1 MRKAKGRN
9 QLIKKLQEINE
20 HIIIDLIV
28 DNFNEHLLNSA
39 FKVDATLSLGYSD
52 RIIYITKNII
62 VENEKYLNTL
72 INYNNSYIKDNS
84 FDTLT
89 ENEYEEKCLNNE
101 VRSLTDSGINAEQMI
116 LYIMTTGNLKEKLGF
131 FKKLYNQD
139 LESYKVFEKDT
150 LEKKP
155 EMLELLQG
163 TQFEMEFQ
171 EFINNNYK
179 GIDKIDFEGLADRY
193 RIKYNGF
200 NDTYTVPSGF
210 IVFFENKTL
219 EIFNKLESFNLNFG
233 LLHGNLKR
241 IDGYLKDIEKI
252 QEESKRTAEESK
264 TLKKENENLKK
275 INEFQKAKILAYES
289 KEQDKLIKESQKE
302 INYLYDQIESLQE
315 QIKNIEQDEKL
326 EIEENITIE
335 EIEQQEEKEKTNLK
349 NKNIIVLGGKWNS
362 KNRGEVESYIDSEN
376 ATVEFIE
383 ANRIFRNIEKIK
395 NKDIVIFDTS
405 YNSHSAFYKVRSITD
420 NLLYINKSNIQE
432 IKKSL

>member
-1 MRKAKGRN
+1 MRKARGRN
-9 QLIKKLQEINE
+9 QLVKKMLEINE
-20 HIIIDLIV
+20 YIIIDLIV

-39 FKVDATLSLGYSD
+39 FKVDTTLSLSYSD
-52 RIIYITKNII
+52 RIIYITKNILSG
-62 VENEKYLNTL
+62 NEKYLNTL
-72 INYNNSYIKDNS
+72 INYNNTYITENGYDK
-84 FDTLT
+84 LT
-89 ENEYEEKCLNNE
+89 EEEYREKCLNNE
-101 VRSLTDSGINAEQMI
+101 IRSLTGSGINTEQMI
-116 LYIMTTGNLKEKLGF
+116 LYIMTTGNLKDKLEF

-139 LESYKVFEKDT
+139 LENYRTFEKDT
-150 LEKKP
+150 LNKKP

-193 RIKYNGF
+193 RIKYNNF
-200 NDTYTVPSGF
+200 NNTYTVPSGF
-210 IVFFENKTL
+210 VVFFENKTL

-241 IDGYLKDIEKI
+241 ISGYLKNIEKI
-252 QEESKRTAEESK
+252 QEESKRISEESK

-275 INEFQKAKILAYES
+275 INDFQKAKILAYES
-289 KEQDKLIKESQKE
+289 KEQDKLVKEQQKE
-302 INYLYDQIESLQE
+302 INYLYGQIERLKE
-315 QIKNIEQDEKL
+315 EINNIEQDEKL
-326 EIEENITIE
+326 EIEENIKIE

-362 KNRGEVESYIDSEN
+362 KNRGEVESYIDSKN

-383 ANRIFRNIEKIK
+383 ANKIFRNSEKIK

>member
-9 QLIKKLQEINE
+9 QLIKKLQKINE
-20 HIIIDLIV
+20 HIIVDLIV

-39 FKVDATLSLGYSD
+39 FKVDTTLSLGYSD

-62 VENEKYLNTL
+62 AGNEKYLNTL
-72 INYNNSYIKDNS
+72 INYNNSYIVENG
-84 FDTLT
+84 FDKLT
-89 ENEYEEKCLNNE
+89 EKEYEEKCLNNE

-116 LYIMTTGNLKEKLGF
+116 LYIMTIGRLKEKLDF
-131 FKKLYNQD
+131 FKKLYSKD
-139 LESYKVFEKDT
+139 LESYEVFEKDT
-150 LEKKP
+150 LSKKP

-163 TQFEMEFQ
+163 TQFEMEFL

-179 GIDKIDFEGLADRY
+179 GIDKIDLEALANRY
-193 RIKYNGF
+193 RIKYNEF

-210 IVFFENKTL
+210 IVFFENKTM

-241 IDGYLKDIEKI
+241 IDGYLRNIEKI
-252 QEESKRTAEESK
+252 QEESKRTAEELK
-264 TLKKENENLKK
+264 TLKAENENLKK
-275 INEFQKAKILAYES
+275 VNEFQKAKILAYES
-289 KEQDKLIKESQKE
+289 GEKDKLIKESQKE
-302 INYLYDQIESLQE
+302 ITYLYGQIERLKE
-315 QIKNIEQDEKL
+315 EINNIEQDENNT
-326 EIEENITIE
+326 IEENIKIE
-335 EIEQQEEKEKTNLK
+335 EIEQQKEKEKTDLQ

-362 KNRGEVESYIDSEN
+362 KNKGEVESYIDAEN

-383 ANRIFRNIEKIK
+383 ANRIFRNSQKIS

-405 YNSHSAFYKVRSITD
+405 YNSHAAFYKIKSIAR
-420 NLLYINKSNIQE
+420 NIIYINKSNIEE

>member
-1 MRKAKGRN
+1 MRKAKGRD
-9 QLIKKLQEINE
+9 QLVKKLQEIDE
-20 HIIIDLIV
+20 YIVMDLII
-28 DNFNEHLLNSA
+28 DNFNEHLLNNA
-39 FKVDATLSLGYSD
+39 FKVDATLSLNYSD

-62 VENEKYLNTL
+62 AGNEKYLNTL
-72 INYNNSYIKDNS
+72 INYNNAYITENGYDK
-84 FDTLT
+84 LT
-89 ENEYEEKCLNNE
+89 EEEYKEKCLNNE

-116 LYIMTTGNLKEKLGF
+116 LYIMTTGKMKNKLEF
-131 FKKLYNQD
+131 FKEFYKED
-139 LESYKVFEKDT
+139 LKKVEKYTKDT
-150 LEKKP
+150 LRQKP

-193 RIKYNGF
+193 RIKYNNF
-200 NDTYTVPSGF
+200 NDTYNVPS
-210 IVFFENKTL
+210 VFVVFVENKTM

-252 QEESKRTAEESK
+252 QEESKRISEESK
-264 TLKKENENLKK
+264 TIKAENENLKK
-275 INEFQKAKILAYES
+275 INDFQKAKILAYES
-289 KEQDKLIKESQKE
+289 KEQDKLVKEQQKE
-302 INYLYDQIESLQE
+302 INYLYGQIESLQG
-315 QIKNIEQDEKL
+315 QIKNIEQDENNT
-326 EIEENITIE
+326 IEENITIE
-335 EIEQQEEKEKTNLK
+335 EIEKQIEKEKTDLQ

-383 ANRIFRNIEKIK
+383 ANRIFRNSEKIA

-405 YNSHSAFYKVRSITD
+405 FNSHAAYYKVKSLTD
-420 NLLYINKSNIQE
+420 NLLYINKSNIEE

>member
-20 HIIIDLIV
+20 HILIDLLV

-39 FKVDATLSLGYSD
+39 FKVDRTLSLGYSD
-52 RIIYITKNII
+52 RIIYITKNILAG
-62 VENEKYLNTL
+62 NEKYLNTL
-72 INYNNSYIKDNS
+72 INYNNTYITENGYDK
-84 FDTLT
+84 LT
-89 ENEYEEKCLNNE
+89 EKEYEEKCLNNE
-101 VRSLTDSGINAEQMI
+101 IRSLTSSGINAEQMI
-116 LYIMTTGNLKEKLGF
+116 LYIMTTGKKKEKLEF

-139 LESYKVFEKDT
+139 LENYEVFEKDT

-179 GIDKIDFEGLADRY
+179 GIEKIDFEGLADRY
-193 RIKYNGF
+193 RIKYNNF

-210 IVFFENKTL
+210 VVFFENKTM

-241 IDGYLKDIEKI
+241 IDGYLKDIKEVQQESKRI
-252 QEESKRTAEESK
+252 VEESKIIKA
-264 TLKKENENLKK
+264 ENENLKRV
-275 INEFQKAKILAYES
+275 NEFQKAKILAYES
-289 KEQDKLIKESQKE
+289 GEKDKLIKESQKE
-302 INYLYDQIESLQE
+302 INYLYGQIERLKE
-315 QIKNIEQDEKL
+315 EINNIEQDEKL
-326 EIEENITIE
+326 EIEENIKIE
-335 EIEQQEEKEKTNLK
+335 EIEQQKEKIEIE

-362 KNRGEVESYIDSEN
+362 KNKGEVESYIDAEN
-376 ATVEFIE
+376 ATVEFVE
-383 ANRIFRNIEKIK
+383 ANRIFRNSEKIA

-405 YNSHSAFYKVRSITD
+405 YNSHAAFYKIKSIAR
-420 NLLYINKSNIQE
+420 NIIYINKSNIDE

>member
-9 QLIKKLQEINE
+9 QLVKKLQEINQY
-20 HIIIDLIV
+20 IVMDLIV

-39 FKVDATLSLGYSD
+39 FKVDTTLSLGYSD
-52 RIIYITKNII
+52 RIIYITKNVIAG
-62 VENEKYLNTL
+62 NEKYLNTL
-72 INYNNSYIKDNS
+72 INYNNTYITENGYDK
-84 FDTLT
+84 LT
-89 ENEYEEKCLNNE
+89 EEEYREKCLNNE
-101 VRSLTDSGINAEQMI
+101 IRSLISSGINAEQMI
-116 LYIMTTGNLKEKLGF
+116 LYIMTTGNLKDKLEF

-179 GIDKIDFEGLADRY
+179 GIDKIDFEGLANRY
-193 RIKYNGF
+193 KIKYNNF
-200 NDTYTVPSGF
+200 NNTYTVPAGF
-210 IVFFENKTL
+210 VVFFENKTL

-241 IDGYLKDIEKI
+241 INGYLKDIEKI
-252 QEESKRTAEESK
+252 QEESKRTTEESK
-264 TLKKENENLKK
+264 TLKAENENLKRV
-275 INEFQKAKILAYES
+275 NEFQKAKILAYES
-289 KEQDKLIKESQKE
+289 GEKDKLIKESQKE
-302 INYLYDQIESLQE
+302 ITYLYGQIERLKE
-315 QIKNIEQDEKL
+315 EINNIEQDENNT
-326 EIEENITIE
+326 IEENIKIE
-335 EIEQQEEKEKTNLK
+335 EIEQQKEKEKTDLQ

-362 KNRGEVESYIDSEN
+362 KNKGEVESYIDAEN

-383 ANRIFRNIEKIK
+383 ANRIFRNSQKIS

-405 YNSHSAFYKVRSITD
+405 YNSHAAFYKIKSIAR
-420 NLLYINKSNIQE
+420 NIIYINKSNIDE

>member
-9 QLIKKLQEINE
+9 QLVKKLQEINE
-20 HIIIDLIV
+20 HIIIDLVI
-28 DNFNEHLLNSA
+28 DNFNEHLLNNA
-39 FKVDATLSLGYSD
+39 FKVDTTLSLSYSD
-52 RIIYITKNII
+52 RIIYITKNILSG
-62 VENEKYLNTL
+62 NEKYLNTL
-72 INYNNSYIKDNS
+72 INYNNTYITENGYDK
-84 FDTLT
+84 LT
-89 ENEYEEKCLNNE
+89 EKEYEEKCLNNE
-101 VRSLTDSGINAEQMI
+101 IRSLTGSGINAEQMI
-116 LYIMTTGNLKEKLGF
+116 LYIMTTGRLKEKLDF
-131 FKKLYNQD
+131 FKKLYRQD
-139 LESYKVFEKDT
+139 LESYNVFEKDT
-150 LEKKP
+150 LNKKP
-155 EMLELLQG
+155 EMIELLQG

-179 GIDKIDFEGLADRY
+179 GIEKIDFEGLADRY
-193 RIKYNGF
+193 KIKYNDF

-210 IVFFENKTL
+210 VIFFENKTM
-219 EIFNKLESFNLNFG
+219 EMFNKLESFNLNFG

-252 QEESKRTAEESK
+252 QEESKRTTEESK
-264 TLKKENENLKK
+264 TLKAENENLKK
-275 INEFQKAKILAYES
+275 INEFQKAKILAYENGE
-289 KEQDKLIKESQKE
+289 KDKLIKESQKE
-302 INYLYDQIESLQE
+302 INYLYGQIESLQE

-383 ANRIFRNIEKIK
+383 ANRIFRNNEKIK

>member
-9 QLIKKLQEINE
+9 QLVKKLLEINQY
-20 HIIIDLIV
+20 IVMDLIV
-28 DNFNEHLLNSA
+28 DNFNEHLLNNA
-39 FKVDATLSLGYSD
+39 FKVDATLSLNYSD
-52 RIIYITKNII
+52 RIVYITKNILS
-62 VENEKYLNTL
+62 ENEKYLNTL
-72 INYNNSYIKDNS
+72 INYNNSYIVENG
-84 FDTLT
+84 FDKLT
-89 ENEYEEKCLNNE
+89 EKEYEEKSLNSE
-101 VRSLTDSGINAEQMI
+101 VRSLTDSGIKSEQMI
-116 LYIMTTGNLKEKLGF
+116 LYIMTTGNLKDKLDF

-179 GIDKIDFEGLADRY
+179 GIDKIDLEALANRY
-193 RIKYNGF
+193 RIKYNEF
-200 NDTYTVPSGF
+200 NGTYTVPSGF
-210 IVFFENKTL
+210 VVFFENKTL

-241 IDGYLKDIEKI
+241 INAYLKDIENI
-252 QEESKRTAEESK
+252 QEESKRISEESK
-264 TLKKENENLKK
+264 TIKAENENLKK
-275 INEFQKAKILAYES
+275 INDFQKAKILAYES
-289 KEQDKLIKESQKE
+289 KEQDKLVKEQQKE
-302 INYLYDQIESLQE
+302 INYLYGQIESLKE
-315 QIKNIEQDEKL
+315 EIKNIEQDEKL

-335 EIEQQEEKEKTNLK
+335 KIEQQEEKEKTDLQ
-349 NKNIIVLGGKWNS
+349 NKSIVILGGKWNS
-362 KNRGEVESYIDSEN
+362 KNKGEVESYIDVEN

-383 ANRIFRNIEKIK
+383 ANRIFRNSQKIS

-405 YNSHSAFYKVRSITD
+405 YNSHAAFYKIKSIGG
-420 NLLYINKSNIQE
+420 NIIYINKSNIDE

>member
-20 HIIIDLIV
+20 HILIDLLV

-39 FKVDATLSLGYSD
+39 FKVDRTLSLGYSD
-52 RIIYITKNII
+52 RIIYITKNILAG
-62 VENEKYLNTL
+62 NEKYLNTL
-72 INYNNSYIKDNS
+72 INYNNTYITENGYDK
-84 FDTLT
+84 LT
-89 ENEYEEKCLNNE
+89 EKEYEEKCLNNE
-101 VRSLTDSGINAEQMI
+101 IRSLTSSGINAEQMI
-116 LYIMTTGNLKEKLGF
+116 LYIMTTGKKKEKLEF

-139 LESYKVFEKDT
+139 LENYEVFEKDT

-179 GIDKIDFEGLADRY
+179 GIEKIDFEGLADRY
-193 RIKYNGF
+193 RIKYNNF

-210 IVFFENKTL
+210 VVFFENKTM

-241 IDGYLKDIEKI
+241 IDGYLKDIKEVQQESKRI
-252 QEESKRTAEESK
+252 VEESKIIK
-264 TLKKENENLKK
+264 VENENLKRV
-275 INEFQKAKILAYES
+275 NEFQKAKILAYES
-289 KEQDKLIKESQKE
+289 KEQDKLVKEQQKE
-302 INYLYDQIESLQE
+302 MNYLYGQIESLKE
-315 QIKNIEQDEKL
+315 EINNIEQDENNT
-326 EIEENITIE
+326 IEENIKIE
-335 EIEQQEEKEKTNLK
+335 EIEQQKEEEKREIK
-349 NKNIIVLGGKWNS
+349 NKNIVILGGKWNS
-362 KNRGEVESYIDSEN
+362 KNRGEVESYIDSKN

-383 ANRIFRNIEKIK
+383 ANRIFRNSQKIS

-405 YNSHSAFYKVRSITD
+405 YNSHSAFYKVKSITE
-420 NLLYINKSNIQE
+420 NLMYINKSNIDE

>member
-1 MRKAKGRN
+1 MRKTKGRN

-28 DNFNEHLLNSA
+28 DNFNEYLLNSA
-39 FKVDATLSLGYSD
+39 FKVDATLSLNYSD

-62 VENEKYLNTL
+62 AGNEKYLNTL
-72 INYNNSYIKDNS
+72 INYNNSYIVENG
-84 FDTLT
+84 FDKLT
-89 ENEYEEKCLNNE
+89 EKEYEKRCLNNE

-116 LYIMTTGNLKEKLGF
+116 LCIMTTGNLKDKLDF

-163 TQFEMEFQ
+163 TQFEMEFW

-179 GIDKIDFEGLADRY
+179 GIEKIDFEGLADRY
-193 RIKYNGF
+193 RIKYNKF

-210 IVFFENKTL
+210 IVFFENKTM

-241 IDGYLKDIEKI
+241 IDGYLKHIEKI
-252 QEESKRTAEESK
+252 QEESKRTTEESK
-264 TLKKENENLKK
+264 TLKAENENLKK
-275 INEFQKAKILAYES
+275 VNEFQKAKILAYES
-289 KEQDKLIKESQKE
+289 GEKDKLIKESQKE
-302 INYLYDQIESLQE
+302 INYLYVQIESLKE
-315 QIKNIEQDEKL
+315 EIKNIEQDENNT
-326 EIEENITIE
+326 IEENIKIE
-335 EIEQQEEKEKTNLK
+335 EIEQQKEKEKREIK
-349 NKNIIVLGGKWNS
+349 NKNIVILGGKWNS
-362 KNRGEVESYIDSEN
+362 KSKGEVESYIDAEN
-376 ATVEFIE
+376 ATIEFVE
-383 ANRIFRNIEKIK
+383 ANKIFRNSEKISNK
-395 NKDIVIFDTS
+395 NIVIFDTS
-405 YNSHSAFYKVRSITD
+405 YNSHAAFYKVKSIAR
-420 NLLYINKSNIQE
+420 NIIYINKSNIEE

>member
-9 QLIKKLQEINE
+9 QLVKKLQEINE
-20 HIIIDLIV
+20 HIIIDLVI
-28 DNFNEHLLNSA
+28 DNFNEHLLNNA
-39 FKVDATLSLGYSD
+39 FKVDTTLSLSYSD
-52 RIIYITKNII
+52 KIIYITKNILSG
-62 VENEKYLNTL
+62 NEKYLNTL
-72 INYNNSYIKDNS
+72 INYNNTYITENGYDK
-84 FDTLT
+84 LT
-89 ENEYEEKCLNNE
+89 EKEYEEKCLNNE
-101 VRSLTDSGINAEQMI
+101 IRSLTGSGINAEQMI
-116 LYIMTTGNLKEKLGF
+116 LYIMITGRLKEKLDF
-131 FKKLYNQD
+131 FKKLYRQD
-139 LESYKVFEKDT
+139 LESYNVFEKDT
-150 LEKKP
+150 LNKKP

-179 GIDKIDFEGLADRY
+179 GIEKIDFEELADRY
-193 RIKYNGF
+193 RIKYNSF
-200 NDTYTVPSGF
+200 NDTYIVPSGF
-210 IVFFENKTL
+210 VVFFENKTL

-302 INYLYDQIESLQE
+302 INYLYGQIESLQE
-315 QIKNIEQDEKL
+315 QIKNIEQDENNT
-326 EIEENITIE
+326 IEENIKIE
-335 EIEQQEEKEKTNLK
+335 EIVEEEKEKTNLK

-376 ATVEFIE
+376 ATIEFIE
-383 ANRIFRNIEKIK
+383 ANKIFRNSEKIA
-395 NKDIVIFDTS
+395 NKDIAIFDTS
-405 YNSHSAFYKVRSITD
+405 FNSHAAFYKVKSIAR
-420 NLLYINKSNIQE
+420 NIIYINKSNIDE

>member
-1 MRKAKGRN
+1 MRKARGRN
-9 QLIKKLQEINE
+9 QLVKKLQEINE
-20 HIIIDLIV
+20 HIIIDFIV

-39 FKVDATLSLGYSD
+39 FKVDTTLSLGYSD

-62 VENEKYLNTL
+62 VGNEKYLNTL
-72 INYNNSYIKDNS
+72 INYNNTYITENGYEK
-84 FDTLT
+84 LT
-89 ENEYEEKCLNNE
+89 EKEYEEKCLNNE
-101 VRSLTDSGINAEQMI
+101 IRSLTGSGINAEQMI
-116 LYIMTTGNLKEKLGF
+116 LYIMTTGNLKDKLDF

-163 TQFEMEFQ
+163 TQFEMEFL

-179 GIDKIDFEGLADRY
+179 GFEKIDFEGLANRY
-193 RIKYNGF
+193 RIKYNSL

-219 EIFNKLESFNLNFG
+219 EIFNKLETFNLNFG

-241 IDGYLKDIEKI
+241 IDGYLKNIEKI
-252 QEESKRTAEESK
+252 QEESKRIAEESK

-275 INEFQKAKILAYES
+275 VNEFQKAKILAYES
-289 KEQDKLIKESQKE
+289 KEQDKLVKEHQKE
-302 INYLYDQIESLQE
+302 INYLYGQIERLKE
-315 QIKNIEQDEKL
+315 EINNIEQDEKL
-326 EIEENITIE
+326 EIEENIKIE
-335 EIEQQEEKEKTNLK
+335 EIEQQEEKEKTDLQ
-349 NKNIIVLGGKWNS
+349 NKNIVILGGKWNS
-362 KNRGEVESYIDSEN
+362 KNKGEAESYIDSEN
-376 ATVEFIE
+376 ATIEFIE
-383 ANRIFRNIEKIK
+383 ANKIFRNSEKIA

-405 YNSHSAFYKVRSITD
+405 YNSHAAFYKIKSIAR
-420 NLLYINKSNIQE
+420 NIIYINKSNIDE

>member
-9 QLIKKLQEINE
+9 QLVKKLQEINE
-20 HIIIDLIV
+20 HIIIDLVI
-28 DNFNEHLLNSA
+28 DNFNEHLLNNA
-39 FKVDATLSLGYSD
+39 FKVDTTLSLSYSD
-52 RIIYITKNII
+52 RIIYIAKNILSG
-62 VENEKYLNTL
+62 NEKYLNTL
-72 INYNNSYIKDNS
+72 INYNNTYITENGYDK
-84 FDTLT
+84 LT
-89 ENEYEEKCLNNE
+89 EKEYEEKCLNNE
-101 VRSLTDSGINAEQMI
+101 IRSLTGSGINAEQMI
-116 LYIMTTGNLKEKLGF
+116 LYIMTTGRLKEKLDF
-131 FKKLYNQD
+131 FKKLYRQD
-139 LESYKVFEKDT
+139 LESYNVFEKDT
-150 LEKKP
+150 LNKKP

-179 GIDKIDFEGLADRY
+179 GIEKIDFEELADRY
-193 RIKYNGF
+193 RIKYNSF
-200 NDTYTVPSGF
+200 NDTYIVPSGF
-210 IVFFENKTL
+210 VVFFENKTL

-252 QEESKRTAEESK
+252 QEESKRTTEESK

-302 INYLYDQIESLQE
+302 INYLYGQIESLQE
-315 QIKNIEQDEKL
+315 QIKNIEQDENNT
-326 EIEENITIE
+326 IEENIKIE
-335 EIEQQEEKEKTNLK
+335 EIVEEEKEKTNLK

-376 ATVEFIE
+376 ATIEFIE
-383 ANRIFRNIEKIK
+383 ANKIFRNSEKIA

-405 YNSHSAFYKVRSITD
+405 FNSHAAFYKVKSIAR
-420 NLLYINKSNIQE
+420 NIIYINKSNIDE

>member
-9 QLIKKLQEINE
+9 QLVKKLQEINE

-28 DNFNEHLLNSA
+28 DNFNEHLLNNA
-39 FKVDATLSLGYSD
+39 FKVDGTLSLNYSD
-52 RIIYITKNII
+52 RIIYVTKNII
-62 VENEKYLNTL
+62 AGNEKYLNTL
-72 INYNNSYIKDNS
+72 INYNNSYIVENG
-84 FDTLT
+84 FDKLT
-89 ENEYEEKCLNNE
+89 EKEYEEKCLNNE
-101 VRSLTDSGINAEQMI
+101 IRSLTSSGINTEQMV
-116 LYIMTTGNLKEKLGF
+116 LYIMTTGRLKEKLNF
-131 FKKLYNQD
+131 FKKLYRQD

-179 GIDKIDFEGLADRY
+179 GFDKIDFQGLADRY
-193 RIKYNGF
+193 RIKYNRF
-200 NDTYTVPSGF
+200 NNTYTVPAGF
-210 IVFFENKTL
+210 VVFFENKSL
-219 EIFNKLESFNLNFG
+219 EIFNKLETFNLNFG

-241 IDGYLKDIEKI
+241 INGYLKDIEKI

-275 INEFQKAKILAYES
+275 INEFQKTKILAYES
-289 KEQDKLIKESQKE
+289 GEKDKLIKESQKE
-302 INYLYDQIESLQE
+302 INYLYGQIESLQE
-315 QIKNIEQDEKL
+315 QIKNIEQDENNT
-326 EIEENITIE
+326 IEENIKIE
-335 EIEQQEEKEKTNLK
+335 EIEKQIEKEKTDLQ
-349 NKNIIVLGGKWNS
+349 NKNIVILGGKWNS

-383 ANRIFRNIEKIK
+383 ANKIFRNSQKIS

-405 YNSHSAFYKVRSITD
+405 YNSHAAFYKVKSITD
-420 NLLYINKSNIQE
+420 NLLYINKSNIDE

>member
-20 HIIIDLIV
+20 YVVMDLIV

-39 FKVDATLSLGYSD
+39 FKVDTTLSLGYSD
-52 RIIYITKNII
+52 RIIYITKNVISG
-62 VENEKYLNTL
+62 NEKYLNTL
-72 INYNNSYIKDNS
+72 INYNNTYITENGYDK
-84 FDTLT
+84 LT
-89 ENEYEEKCLNNE
+89 EEEYREKCLNNE
-101 VRSLTDSGINAEQMI
+101 VRSLTDSGIKSEQMI
-116 LYIMTTGNLKEKLGF
+116 LYIMTTGNLKEKLEL
-131 FKKLYNQD
+131 FKKLYRQD
-139 LESYKVFEKDT
+139 LESYEVFEKDT
-150 LEKKP
+150 LSKKP

-163 TQFEMEFQ
+163 TQFEMEFL

-179 GIDKIDFEGLADRY
+179 GIDKIDLEALANRY
-193 RIKYNGF
+193 RIKYNEF

-210 IVFFENKTL
+210 IVFFENKTM

-241 IDGYLKDIEKI
+241 IDGYLRNIEKI

-264 TLKKENENLKK
+264 TLKAENENLKK
-275 INEFQKAKILAYES
+275 VNEFQKAKILAYES
-289 KEQDKLIKESQKE
+289 GEKDKLIKESQKE
-302 INYLYDQIESLQE
+302 ITYLYGQIERLKE
-315 QIKNIEQDEKL
+315 EINNIEQDENNT
-326 EIEENITIE
+326 IEENIKIE
-335 EIEQQEEKEKTNLK
+335 EIEQQKEKEKTDLQ

-362 KNRGEVESYIDSEN
+362 KNKGEVESYIDAEN

-383 ANRIFRNIEKIK
+383 ANRIFRNSQKIS

-405 YNSHSAFYKVRSITD
+405 YNSHAAFYKIKSIAR
-420 NLLYINKSNIQE
+420 NIIYINKSNIEE

>member
-20 HIIIDLIV
+20 HIIVDLIV
-28 DNFNEHLLNSA
+28 DNFNEHLLNNA
-39 FKVDATLSLGYSD
+39 FKVDTTLSLGYSD
-52 RIIYITKNII
+52 RIIYITKNIL

-72 INYNNSYIKDNS
+72 INYNNTYITENGYDK
-84 FDTLT
+84 LT
-89 ENEYEEKCLNNE
+89 EEEYREKCLNNE

-116 LYIMTTGNLKEKLGF
+116 LYIMTIGRLKEKLDF
-131 FKKLYNQD
+131 FKKLYSKD
-139 LESYKVFEKDT
+139 LESYEVFEKDT
-150 LEKKP
+150 LSKKP
-155 EMLELLQG
+155 KMLELLQG
-163 TQFEMEFQ
+163 TQFEMEFL

-179 GIDKIDFEGLADRY
+179 GIDKIDLEALANRY
-193 RIKYNGF
+193 RIKYNEF

-210 IVFFENKTL
+210 IVFFENKTM

-241 IDGYLKDIEKI
+241 IDGYLRNIEKI

-264 TLKKENENLKK
+264 TLKAENENLKRV
-275 INEFQKAKILAYES
+275 NEFQKAKILAYES
-289 KEQDKLIKESQKE
+289 KEQDKLVKEQQKE
-302 INYLYDQIESLQE
+302 INYLYGQIERLKE
-315 QIKNIEQDEKL
+315 EINNIEQDEKL
-326 EIEENITIE
+326 EIEENIKIE
-335 EIEQQEEKEKTNLK
+335 EIEQQKEKEKTDLQ

-362 KNRGEVESYIDSEN
+362 KNKGEVESYIDAEN

-383 ANRIFRNIEKIK
+383 ANRIFRNSQKIS

-405 YNSHSAFYKVRSITD
+405 YNSHAAFYKIKSIAR
-420 NLLYINKSNIQE
+420 NIIYINKSNIEE

>member
-28 DNFNEHLLNSA
+28 DNFNEHMLNSA
-39 FKVDATLSLGYSD
+39 FKVDTTLSLGYSD
-52 RIIYITKNII
+52 KIIYITKNILAG
-62 VENEKYLNTL
+62 NEKYLNTL
-72 INYNNSYIKDNS
+72 INYNNSYIIENS
-84 FDTLT
+84 FDKLT
-89 ENEYEEKCLNNE
+89 EEEYKEKCPNNE

-116 LYIMTTGNLKEKLGF
+116 LYIMTTGKMKNKLEF
-131 FKKLYNQD
+131 FKEFYKED
-139 LESYKVFEKDT
+139 LKKVEKYTKDT
-150 LEKKP
+150 LSQKP

-179 GIDKIDFEGLADRY
+179 GIDKIDFEGLSDRY
-193 RIKYNGF
+193 RIKYNNF

-210 IVFFENKTL
+210 VVFFENKTM

-264 TLKKENENLKK
+264 AIKAENENLKK

-289 KEQDKLIKESQKE
+289 GEKDKLIKESQKE
-302 INYLYDQIESLQE
+302 INYLYGQIESLKE
-315 QIKNIEQDEKL
+315 QIKNIEQDENNT
-326 EIEENITIE
+326 IEENIKIE
-335 EIEQQEEKEKTNLK
+335 EIEKQIEKEKTDLQ

-362 KNRGEVESYIDSEN
+362 KNRGKVESYIDSKN

-383 ANRIFRNIEKIK
+383 ANKIFRNSEKIA

-405 YNSHSAFYKVRSITD
+405 YNSHSAFYKVKSIAR
-420 NLLYINKSNIQE
+420 NIIYINKSNIDE

>member
-9 QLIKKLQEINE
+9 QLIKKLLEINE
-20 HIIIDLIV
+20 HIMIDLIV

-39 FKVDATLSLGYSD
+39 FKVDTTLSLNYSD

-62 VENEKYLNTL
+62 VGNEKYLNTL
-72 INYNNSYIKDNS
+72 INYNNTYIA
-84 FDTLT
+84 
-89 ENEYEEKCLNNE
+89 ENEYDKLTEEEYREKCLNNE

-116 LYIMTTGNLKEKLGF
+116 LYIMTTGNLKDKLEF
-131 FKKLYNQD
+131 FKKLYSKD

-150 LEKKP
+150 LSKKP

-179 GIDKIDFEGLADRY
+179 GIDKIDFQELADRY
-193 RIKYNGF
+193 KIKYNSF

-252 QEESKRTAEESK
+252 QEKSKRTAEESK

-289 KEQDKLIKESQKE
+289 KEQDKLVKEQQKE
-302 INYLYDQIESLQE
+302 INYLYSQIESLKE
-315 QIKNIEQDEKL
+315 EINNIEQDENNT
-326 EIEENITIE
+326 IEENIKIE
-335 EIEQQEEKEKTNLK
+335 EIEKQIEKEKTDLQ

-383 ANRIFRNIEKIK
+383 ANKIFRNSEKIA

-405 YNSHSAFYKVRSITD
+405 FNSHAAFYKVKSIAR
-420 NLLYINKSNIQE
+420 NIIYINKSNIDE

>member
-9 QLIKKLQEINE
+9 QLVKKLQEINE
-20 HIIIDLIV
+20 HIIVDLIV

-39 FKVDATLSLGYSD
+39 FKVDTTLSLGYSD

-62 VENEKYLNTL
+62 AGNEKYLNTL
-72 INYNNSYIKDNS
+72 INYNNSYIVENG
-84 FDTLT
+84 FDKLT
-89 ENEYEEKCLNNE
+89 EKEYEEKCLNNE

-116 LYIMTTGNLKEKLGF
+116 LYIMTTGRLKEKLDF
-131 FKKLYNQD
+131 FKKLYSKD
-139 LESYKVFEKDT
+139 LESYEVFEKDT
-150 LEKKP
+150 LSKKP

-163 TQFEMEFQ
+163 TQFEMEFL

-179 GIDKIDFEGLADRY
+179 GIDKIDLEALANRY
-193 RIKYNGF
+193 RIKYNEF

-210 IVFFENKTL
+210 IVFFENKTM

-241 IDGYLKDIEKI
+241 IDGYLRNIEKI

-264 TLKKENENLKK
+264 TLKAENENLKK
-275 INEFQKAKILAYES
+275 VNEFQKAKILAYES
-289 KEQDKLIKESQKE
+289 GEKDKLIKESQKE
-302 INYLYDQIESLQE
+302 ITYLYGQIERLKE
-315 QIKNIEQDEKL
+315 EINNIEQDENNT
-326 EIEENITIE
+326 IEENIKIE
-335 EIEQQEEKEKTNLK
+335 EIEQQKEKEKTDLQ

-362 KNRGEVESYIDSEN
+362 KNKGEVESYIDAEN

-383 ANRIFRNIEKIK
+383 ANRIFRNSQKIS

-405 YNSHSAFYKVRSITD
+405 YNSHAAFYKIKSIAR
-420 NLLYINKSNIQE
+420 NIIYINKSNIEE

>member
-9 QLIKKLQEINE
+9 QLIKKLKEINE

-62 VENEKYLNTL
+62 AENEKYLNTL

-89 ENEYEEKCLNNE
+89 EKEYEEKCLNNE

-179 GIDKIDFEGLADRY
+179 GIDKIDFERLADRY

-252 QEESKRTAEESK
+252 QEESKRTSEESK

-289 KEQDKLIKESQKE
+289 KEQDKLMKESQKE
-302 INYLYDQIESLQE
+302 INYLYGQIESLQE
-315 QIKNIEQDEKL
+315 QIKNIEQDENNT
-326 EIEENITIE
+326 IEENIKIE
-335 EIEQQEEKEKTNLK
+335 EIVEEEKEKTNLK

-376 ATVEFIE
+376 ATIEFVE
-383 ANRIFRNIEKIK
+383 ANKIFRNSEKIA
-395 NKDIVIFDTS
+395 NKDIAIFDTS
-405 YNSHSAFYKVRSITD
+405 FNSHAAFYKVKSIAR
-420 NLLYINKSNIQE
+420 NIIYINKSNIDE

>member
-1 MRKAKGRN
+1 MRRAKGRN
-9 QLIKKLQEINE
+9 QLIKKLQEIDE
-20 HIIIDLIV
+20 YIVMDLIV

-39 FKVDATLSLGYSD
+39 FKVDATLSLNYSD
-52 RIIYITKNII
+52 RIIYITKNILAG
-62 VENEKYLNTL
+62 NEKYLNTL
-72 INYNNSYIKDNS
+72 INYNNTYITENRYDK
-84 FDTLT
+84 LT
-89 ENEYEEKCLNNE
+89 EEEYKEKCLNNE

-116 LYIMTTGNLKEKLGF
+116 LYIMTTGKMKNKLAF
-131 FKKLYNQD
+131 FKEFYKED
-139 LESYKVFEKDT
+139 LKKVEKYTKDT
-150 LEKKP
+150 LSKKP

-179 GIDKIDFEGLADRY
+179 GFEKIDFEGLANRY
-193 RIKYNGF
+193 RIKYNSF

-210 IVFFENKTL
+210 IVFFENKSL
-219 EIFNKLESFNLNFG
+219 EIFNKLETFNLNFG

-264 TLKKENENLKK
+264 TLKVENENLKK
-275 INEFQKAKILAYES
+275 VNEFQKAKILAYES
-289 KEQDKLIKESQKE
+289 KEQDKLVKEQQKE
-302 INYLYDQIESLQE
+302 INYLYGQIESLQE
-315 QIKNIEQDEKL
+315 QIKNIEKDENNT
-326 EIEENITIE
+326 IEENIKIE
-335 EIEQQEEKEKTNLK
+335 EIEQQEEKEKTDLQ
-349 NKNIIVLGGKWNS
+349 NKNIVILGGKWNS

-383 ANRIFRNIEKIK
+383 ANKIFRNSEKIA

-405 YNSHSAFYKVRSITD
+405 FNSHAAFYKVKSLTD
-420 NLLYINKSNIQE
+420 NLLYINKSNIDE

>member
-1 MRKAKGRN
+1 MRKARGRN
-9 QLIKKLQEINE
+9 QLVKKLQEINE

-39 FKVDATLSLGYSD
+39 FKVDGTLSLNYSD

-62 VENEKYLNTL
+62 SGNEKYLNTL
-72 INYNNSYIKDNS
+72 INYNNSYIVENG
-84 FDTLT
+84 FDKLT
-89 ENEYEEKCLNNE
+89 EKEYEEKCLNNE
-101 VRSLTDSGINAEQMI
+101 IRSLTGSGINAEQMV
-116 LYIMTTGNLKEKLGF
+116 LYIMTTGRLKEKLDF
-131 FKKLYNQD
+131 FKKLYRQD
-139 LESYKVFEKDT
+139 LESYNVFEKDT

-179 GIDKIDFEGLADRY
+179 GIEKIDFEGLADRY
-193 RIKYNGF
+193 KIKYNDF

-210 IVFFENKTL
+210 VVFFENKTM
-219 EIFNKLESFNLNFG
+219 EMFNKLESFNLNFG

-252 QEESKRTAEESK
+252 QEESKRTTEESK
-264 TLKKENENLKK
+264 TLKAENENLKK
-275 INEFQKAKILAYES
+275 INEFQKAKILAYENGE
-289 KEQDKLIKESQKE
+289 KDKLIKESQKE
-302 INYLYDQIESLQE
+302 INYLYGQIESLQE

-383 ANRIFRNIEKIK
+383 ANRIFRNNEKIK
-395 NKDIVIFDTS
+395 NKDIVIFDVS
-405 YNSHSAFYKVRSITD
+405 YNSHSAFYKVKSIAR
-420 NLLYINKSNIQE
+420 NIIYINKSNIDE